1 MRIWLT
7 NTSILLSFLQYA
19 NVFEMLVQ
27 ITAKKIPPVLGPPE
41 SWPGMLAL
49 GVVETIIYS
58 LG

>member
-1 MRIWLT
+1 
-7 NTSILLSFLQYA
+7 
-19 NVFEMLVQ
+19 MLVQ

-58 LG
+58 LGWPGSLR